1 MKYDPHLRTFVADDF
16 ELSEQVKQMQ
26 QQAEESNYRR
36 LQQQL
41 TDIPDEN
48 VYALLT
54 LEEGGA
60 MLRQFCNPNAAHW
73 RDIGFGCSD
82 PLSPYAGNIKDGLA
96 LGRIIVELRAFG
108 ITATEYRDKQGR
120 GYIKISGY
128 PGVRKI
134 LTGTRYSIKNKK
146 ILNIGIGT
154 KGIENGIIS
163 GARFC
168 LIFSAAYRAVELMLK
183 DDYSL
188 TDFFVNLSIDAA
200 KLAVSVGVAWGAKA
214 IATGLMVAGGEVIVI
229 GVLIFAAGFAV
240 TVALDWLDKHY
251 HISETIIKTFKSYH
265 ENENHQLSW
274 YSL

>member
-1 MKYDPHLRTFVADDF
+1 
-16 ELSEQVKQMQ
+16 
-26 QQAEESNYRR
+26 
-36 LQQQL
+36 
-41 TDIPDEN
+41 DEN

-60 MLRQFCNPNAAHW
+60 ILRQFCNPNAAHW

-146 ILNIGIGT
+146 ILNIGIGS
-154 KGIENGIIS
+154 KGIENGILS

-229 GVLIFAAGFAV
+229 AVGIFLIGVAV
-240 TVALDWLDKHY
+240 SYGLNALDTHFKITERIINALKNQQNDKH
-251 HISETIIKTFKSYH
+251 TQSYAPYGT
-265 ENENHQLSW
+265 EPSFDSW
-274 YSL
+274 GHFSGG